1 MKKTINFP
9 VYLNKKIFL
18 DYLVPFLIFLIF
30 FAIGLN
36 VYKDYGI
43 SFDENFHRETGK
55 LYYYLLKSFF
65 INLDLSEKAFVS
77 DIKTAIQEF
86 PLIEGRL
93 RVSIMTPALFD
104 TIVEFYIDLKNIT
117 AIEEVFFIRH
127 LFNFLFFFSWLL
139 FFLFNS
145 LKNI

>member
-43 SFDENFHRETGK
+43 SFDEDLQRDAGR
-55 LYYYLLKSFF
+55 LYYYYLKSF
-65 INLDLSEKAFVS
+65 S
-77 DIKTAIQEF
+77 
-86 PLIEGRL
+86 
-93 RVSIMTPALFD
+93 
-104 TIVEFYIDLKNIT
+104 
-117 AIEEVFFIRH
+117 
-127 LFNFLFFFSWLL
+127 
-139 FFLFNS
+139 
-145 LKNI
+145 

>member
-1 MKKTINFP
+1 MNKIINFP
-9 VYLNKKIFL
+9 VYLNKKIIL
-18 DYLVPFLIFLIF
+18 DYLAPFFIFLIF
-30 FAIGLN
+30 FVIGLN

-104 TIVEFYIDLKNIT
+104 IIAEFYIDLKNIT
-117 AIEEVFFIRH
+117 AIEE
-127 LFNFLFFFSWLL
+127 FFSQDIYLTFYFFWLVVI
-139 FFLFNS
+139 FFT
-145 LKNI
+145 